1 MLWAPSYATT
11 DELREFVRID
21 DAADDTVIA
30 DALAGASRAIDY
42 ACDPR
47 PGRMRQFGKV
57 DQLEDRYYTARLRGY
72 GLPVRGHWVVD
83 TDDIASVVGL
93 VVACD
98 TGGSGSYVPVNGTT
112 LLPRNASAMGEPYGT
127 ILFYGSDL
135 SLPSPV
141 AEAIKVTAWWGWPAV
156 PQAIHEAAMLQASRL
171 LARRDAPF
179 GVAGSPETGTEVR
192 LLARLDPDVEILVK
206 PYVRKIGTVLE

>member
-1 MLWAPSYATT
+1 MPWAPSYAST

-21 DAADDTVIA
+21 DDADDTVIE

-57 DQLEDRYYTARLRGY
+57 DEVEDRYYTARLRGY
-72 GLPVRGHWVVD
+72 GVPVRGQWVCEV
-83 TDDIASVVGL
+83 DDIASVVGL

-98 TGGSGSYVPVNGTT
+98 PGGTGTYTEVAGTS
-112 LLPRNASAMGEPYGT
+112 LLPRNAAALGEPFET
-127 ILFYGSDL
+127 VSFYGSA
-135 SLPSPV
+135 LPNPPPW
-141 AEAIKVTAWWGWPAV
+141 AEAVRVTAWWGWPAV
-156 PQAIHEAAMLQASRL
+156 PQAIHEACMLQASRL
-171 LARRDAPF
+171 LSRRDAPF

-192 LLARLDPDVEILVK
+192 LLARLDPDVEILLK

>member
-1 MLWAPSYATT
+1 MPWAPSYAST

-21 DAADDTVIA
+21 DDADDTVIE

-57 DQLEDRYYTARLRGY
+57 DEVEDRYYTARLRGY
-72 GLPVRGHWVVD
+72 GVPVRGQWVCDV
-83 TDDIASVVGL
+83 DDIVSVVGL
-93 VVACD
+93 IVACD
-98 TGGSGSYVPVNGTT
+98 SGTGSYVEVAGTL
-112 LLPRNASAMGEPYGT
+112 LLPRNAAAEGRPFELVSFA
-127 ILFYGSDL
+127 GSL
-135 SLPSPV
+135 LPLPPPW
-141 AEAIKVTAWWGWPAV
+141 AEAVRVTAWWGWPEV

-171 LARRDAPF
+171 LSRRDAPF

-206 PYVRKIGTVLE
+206 PYVRKIGPVLA